1 MASAIV
7 VDASLFELAKPTHL
21 NSCISDS
28 SESKTYLE
36 GKMKLNIL
44 NLFLHL
50 AMSAIVA
57 LGLVLPSTSVFADDG
72 AALAAPTLSSVISA
86 PIGRN
91 VASPTCTQN
100 VTITSIANHDLVSTE
115 LGYTGSNYAM
125 LRARATV
132 QGPWEQYTVCNFA
145 SDGYWTIQSQAD
157 GLYVSAELGY
167 TGDQYGMLR
176 ARASVVGPW
185 EKFSFGSCGV
195 NCTTIQSQ
203 ANGLYVSAELGYTGD
218 QYGMLRARATV
229 VGPWEQFR

>member
-1 MASAIV
+1 
-7 VDASLFELAKPTHL
+7 
-21 NSCISDS
+21 
-28 SESKTYLE
+28 
-36 GKMKLNIL
+36 MKSTLWNR
-44 NLFLHL
+44 FLRL
-50 AMSAIVA
+50 IMSANVIIGFTLSPIFA
-57 LGLVLPSTSVFADDG
+57 FADDG
-72 AALAAPTLSSVISA
+72 SALVAPSLSSVISN
-86 PIGRN
+86 PVMRN
-91 VASPTCTQN
+91 VVGPTCTQN

-115 LGYTGSNYAM
+115 LGYTGSDYAM

-132 QGPWEQYTVCNFA
+132 KGPWEQYTICNFA

-167 TGDQYGMLR
+167 TGNQYGMLR

-195 NCTTIQSQ
+195 GCTTIQSQ